1 MANGLKGYMISELT
15 NYQYRELV
23 YDSAGE
29 PIKYGFITEVCN
41 LLNKAFGAEVAP
53 ITDVYDQTTSEKV
66 AQFQSIVGMSAT
78 GVLNDATLQT
88 LVLYVDKNSSDTVDD
103 NGTEELNEEDAASE
117 SPHYDSFFDED
128 RYKMHRQNRK
138 DIQIVFG
145 QGSIKKT
152 IKDVFM
158 RSVSVEVDT
167 SGNPISEIYEFIAR
181 DIKESDELSDY
192 DKYTG
197 TGELTTPSDIQYDFS
212 EYVGGD
218 NNG

>member
-1 MANGLKGYMISELT
+1 MANVLKGYMISELT

-23 YDSAGE
+23 YDSAAEE
-29 PIKYGFITEVCN
+29 PIKYEFIAEVCN
-41 LLNKAFGAEVAP
+41 LLNKAFGADSVP

-66 AQFQSIVGMSAT
+66 AMFQSIVGMSAT

-88 LVLYVDKNSSDTVDD
+88 LVLYVDQNASDTVDD
-103 NGTEELNEEDAASE
+103 DSTEGGDEEDEGSS

-128 RYKMHRQNRK
+128 RYKIHRQNRK

-145 QGSIKKT
+145 QGSVKKT

-158 RSVSVEVDT
+158 RSVSLEVDT
-167 SGNPISEIYEFIAR
+167 SGNPVSEIYEFIAR

-197 TGELTTPSDIQYDFS
+197 TGNLTAPSDIQYDFS

-218 NNG
+218 E